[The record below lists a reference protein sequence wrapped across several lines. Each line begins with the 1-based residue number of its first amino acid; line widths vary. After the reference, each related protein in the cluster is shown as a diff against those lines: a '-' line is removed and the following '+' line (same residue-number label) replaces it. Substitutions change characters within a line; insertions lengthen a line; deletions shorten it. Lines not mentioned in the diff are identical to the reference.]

1 MSTPAVTPQQ
11 SDPFAEFGGSAT
23 GAAPA
28 TSATPAPA
36 SAQPSVPSAAQSD
49 PFAEFG
55 GVKVPAQDTKPDP
68 SQTGEIVNDVGN
80 KVIVPKNGES
90 FADTMKRAVQY
101 HNSLTPEQRQAAIDK
116 ETATMPKKTAQTLGA
131 AATIG
136 AVAGSTPAIAAVGS
150 DVAGLAG
157 EYAEYYG
164 KQAGQLLKQI
174 ATEHPK
180 AALAAKAYGTWLAG
194 HVASK
199 LGIPMPKIV
208 KVLADL

>member
-28 TSATPAPA
+28 IPTTPAPA
-36 SAQPSVPSAAQSD
+36 SAQPTVPSAAQSD

-55 GVKVPAQDTKPDP
+55 GVKVSAQDTKPDP

-80 KVIVPKNGES
+80 KVIVPKKGEG

-136 AVAGSTPAIAAVGS
+136 TLGP
-150 DVAGLAG
+150 
-157 EYAEYYG
+157 
-164 KQAGQLLKQI
+164 
-174 ATEHPK
+174 
-180 AALAAKAYGTWLAG
+180 AALAVPGEIAEAVPSVFAHTVEGVKAIGTWAG
-194 HVASK
+194 KNPVQAYLLFQLMK
-199 LGIPMPKIV
+199 ELVPGAKKAMGVIKGVPEV
-208 KVLADL
+208 EQ